1 MPGGGRTAGLG
12 RACGERINIIHI
24 SIHRLGP
31 YTGIGRVG
39 LDLIVETRDRDHALA
54 VLDLIRHHG
63 YPAEELIAAG
73 PPTHHPG
80 AVPL

>member
-1 MPGGGRTAGLG
+1 LK
-12 RACGERINIIHI
+12 
-24 SIHRLGP
+24 
-31 YTGIGRVG
+31 
-39 LDLIVETRDRDHALA
+39 
-54 VLDLIRHHG
+54 VLELIREKG